1 MRITISGKNITVTDA
16 LKARTE
22 KKVRKLERYFND
34 DTLAAVTMG
43 VEKNRH
49 IVEVTIPFDGAVLRG
64 EEASDDMYTPL
75 DRVLVK
81 LEKQIH
87 RHRTRLEK
95 RLREGAFRHDEP
107 VFEDALAVED
117 QGQVIRTKRFAIKPM
132 LVEEAIMQMDLL
144 GHSFFVFTNSQS
156 DEVNVV
162 YRRKDGNYGLIEPE
176 YD

>member
-64 EEASDDMYTPL
+64 EEASDDMYTSL
-75 DRVLVK
+75 DRVLV
-81 LEKQIH
+81 
-87 RHRTRLEK
+87 
-95 RLREGAFRHDEP
+95 
-107 VFEDALAVED
+107 
-117 QGQVIRTKRFAIKPM
+117 
-132 LVEEAIMQMDLL
+132 
-144 GHSFFVFTNSQS
+144 
-156 DEVNVV
+156 
-162 YRRKDGNYGLIEPE
+162 
-176 YD
+176 